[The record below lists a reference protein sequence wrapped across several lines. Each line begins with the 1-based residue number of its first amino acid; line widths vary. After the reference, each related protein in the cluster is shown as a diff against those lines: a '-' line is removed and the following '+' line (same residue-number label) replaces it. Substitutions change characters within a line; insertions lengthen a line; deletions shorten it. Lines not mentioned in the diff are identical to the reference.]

1 MKGSANTTIGII
13 AALLLAAWAVACTSV
28 QEQSKPA
35 TPPVAQQPAPAKQ
48 QDATREEAKKQESAK
63 VEKAA
68 KTKTVEVEGVISS
81 VGQRTITFQV
91 ERKGKVREE
100 VVGVDEKTNIEKG
113 GNKVKLRD
121 LQETDK
127 ALINYQPEAY
137 MPANSVKVVGKGEIK
152 KAGGDD

>member
-1 MKGSANTTIGII
+1 MKGSVNMTIGII
-13 AALLLAAWAVACTSV
+13 AASLIAAWALACTSV

-35 TPPVAQQPAPAKQ
+35 PPAVAQQPAPAKQ
-48 QDATREEAKKQESAK
+48 PEAEREEAKKQESAK

-68 KTKTVEVEGVISS
+68 KTKTVEVEGVITS
-81 VGQRTITFQV
+81 VGQRTITFQL

-152 KAGGDD
+152 KVGGDD